1 MESNGRNGEPQPLG
15 AGSRA
20 WPRIFLTVPAA
31 EVPGPGRPVLPG
43 LVHHRCVC
51 SALMHPQAIKRTLAP
66 RGNPRKALNV
76 QDAPQCS
83 REGACVGP
91 LGAGRGPGQQYHHLR
106 PSATEAF
113 ILTGPEPEQFQTRIP
128 ADSDPG
134 EALVPACRWHL
145 SLCPHMEERVLVS
158 LLLIRA
164 LIPSDLPLA
173 LPARSSWDLIT
184 FQAHLQTPPHWG

>member
-91 LGAGRGPGQQYHHLR
+91 LGAGRGPGQQYHRLR

-113 ILTGPEPEQFQTRIP
+113 ILTGPEPSSSRRGYQQIQTLVKPWSRL
-128 ADSDPG
+128 ADGTSHCVRTWRR
-134 EALVPACRWHL
+134 EFW
-145 SLCPHMEERVLVS
+145 SLCFL
-158 LLLIRA
+158 
-164 LIPSDLPLA
+164 
-173 LPARSSWDLIT
+173 
-184 FQAHLQTPPHWG
+184 